1 MSSKQ
6 KEITADVSVLAKLFE
21 KFMLASAEAQREL
34 AEKTGTVNGSRSL
47 NAAVLAAVLAGF
59 RPQLA
64 YTIAQTSKYSGIP
77 GSMLRAEHKAGALKF
92 IKPAGQERGYMITC
106 EEMDRWISEC
116 TS

>member
-1 MSSKQ
+1 MSSEQ

-21 KFMLASAEAQREL
+21 KFMLASAKAQREL

-47 NAAVLAAVLAGF
+47 NAAVLAGF

-64 YTIAQTSKYSGIP
+64 YTIAQTAKYSGIP

-106 EEMDRWISEC
+106 EEMDRWIAEC

>member
-1 MSSKQ
+1 MTSMKQ

-21 KFMLASAEAQREL
+21 KFMIASAEAQREL

-47 NAAVLAAVLAGF
+47 NAAVLAGLP
-59 RPQLA
+59 PQLA

-92 IKPAGQERGYMITC
+92 IKPAGQERGYIITC
-106 EEMDRWISEC
+106 DEMDRWLADSV
-116 TS
+116 S

>member
-1 MSSKQ
+1 MSSEQ
-6 KEITADVSVLAKLFE
+6 KEITVDIGVLARLFQ
-21 KFMLASAEAQREL
+21 KFMIASAEAQREL

-47 NAAVLAAVLAGF
+47 NAAVLAGF

-64 YTIAQTSKYSGIP
+64 YTIAQTAKYSGIP
-77 GSMLRAEHKAGALKF
+77 GSMLRTEHKAGALKF

-106 EEMDRWISEC
+106 EEMDRWLTEC

>member
-1 MSSKQ
+1 MTSTKQ

-21 KFMLASAEAQREL
+21 KFMIASAEAQREL

-47 NAAVLAAVLAGF
+47 NAAVLAVLAGLP
-59 RPQLA
+59 PQLA

-106 EEMDRWISEC
+106 DEMDRWLADSV
-116 TS
+116 S

>member
-47 NAAVLAAVLAGF
+47 NAAVLAGF

-64 YTIAQTSKYSGIP
+64 YTIAQTKVFRYSRLNVKSRTQGRSFEVYQTS
-77 GSMLRAEHKAGALKF
+77 GTRARLH
-92 IKPAGQERGYMITC
+92 
-106 EEMDRWISEC
+106 DHV
-116 TS
+116 